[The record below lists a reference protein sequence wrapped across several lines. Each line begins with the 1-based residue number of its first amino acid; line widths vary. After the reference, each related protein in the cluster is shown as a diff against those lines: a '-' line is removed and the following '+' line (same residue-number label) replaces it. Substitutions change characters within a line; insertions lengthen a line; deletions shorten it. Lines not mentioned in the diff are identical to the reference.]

1 MKMRMK
7 YQSKAAKYICIL
19 QALKPVT
26 TLGETTSEK
35 RSSPFFRVKQRS
47 TKTATKGIVYDYLVC
62 QHVHAI
68 TYISIFDN

>member
-35 RSSPFFRVKQRS
+35 RSSPFFHVKQRS

-62 QHVHAI
+62 QRVHANHL
-68 TYISIFDN
+68 YQCF